1 MDVITIATFAKPE
14 EAHLGRLRLER
25 DGIPAYVADEHVL
38 QLDWKLTNALG
49 GVRLMV
55 AEDDVEEALGI
66 LKAEPVCTEA
76 DAINSVTCP
85 RCENQKPE
93 FYLRPRRMGM
103 LSLLFPLPWL
113 FFTRW
118 HRWRCQECGHT
129 WR

>member
-1 MDVITIATFAKPE
+1 MDIVSIATFARPE

-38 QLDWKLTNALG
+38 QLDWILTSVIG

-55 AEDDVEEALGI
+55 GEEDVEDALAI
-66 LKAEPVCTEA
+66 LRAEPVCTEA
-76 DAINSVTCP
+76 AAIDSVTCP
-85 RCENQKPE
+85 RCESTEPE
-93 FYLRPRRMGM
+93 FYLPPRRLGV
-103 LSLLFPLPWL
+103 LGLFLGFPLL

-118 HRWRCQECGHT
+118 HRWKCSACGNT

>member
-1 MDVITIATFAKPE
+1 MDIVSIATFAKPE

-38 QLDWKLTNALG
+38 QLDWALTNAVG

-55 AEDDVEEALGI
+55 SEDNVEEALAV

-76 DAINSVTCP
+76 AAINSMTCP
-85 RCENQKPE
+85 RCENAQPE
-93 FYLRPRRMGM
+93 FYLGPRRLGV
-103 LSLLFPLPWL
+103 LGLIIGLPLL

-118 HRWRCQECGHT
+118 HRWRCGACGNT

>member
-85 RCENQKPE
+85 RCENQQPE
-93 FYLRPRRMGM
+93 FYLRPRRMMM
-103 LSLLFPLPWL
+103 LSLFFPLPWL

-118 HRWRCQECGHT
+118 HRWKCQECDHT